1 MMTTDCNVNDISL
14 IRTYG
19 PDPEGTPK
27 EERKFKSPM
36 GKWHKTNDTSRIKFS
51 DAKAA
56 MENDPCLYF
65 GISPKDAGM
74 IALDADVGSHKVQA
88 AIDAGVIPKP
98 LFTLK
103 TTRGYHLYYRY
114 DGNEEDVSHS
124 LNGNWKVTFDGVEIS
139 GEKRWKNYC
148 VIHPQR
154 DLEFGSGLARFKVLY
169 IQSSFNKTVGNI
181 TSEYLDSIHYNAPK
195 KKAKKASDKATS
207 GSKGKRGRKSNPNK
221 ENVSTDKYGRKVD
234 HLGRPIGKDRWTSKY
249 NKMDNER
256 FASQAD
262 NFVGLLLSNVSADIP
277 MNDWLV
283 IHHMVLGIS
292 AFGSRAYK
300 MLEKWTE
307 FSDNPDHANGL
318 KELQIRYRK
327 LYNEEKK
334 RPVSVPIR
342 EAKRVMKM
350 VANNSV
356 LELTKP
362 NRKALYKALRK
373 AYEEAITD
381 YSVYIFAKMNISVGS
396 VLPKQFQIHMPV
408 VYAEYKKWCK
418 DTGNMACSPQRFH
431 YQMLKTGS
439 RTARRTTFGRKY
451 YTNVT
456 LPFVETGDRRYNSVV
471 RLNVLKETDNKLYMY
486 KSLFFETI
494 KDTVSNSKYNNIFYL
509 YYKLSTDTFAAA
521 KSVARIMREFY
532 TMVGIFY
539 ENDPIFCYVPNIYGE
554 DIIKKR

>member
-1 MMTTDCNVNDISL
+1 MTTDCNVNDISL

-27 EERKFKSPM
+27 EERKFKAPI
-36 GKWHKTNDTSRIKFS
+36 GKWQDTDDKARIKFS
-51 DAKAA
+51 DAYTA

-88 AIDAGVIPKP
+88 AIDAGKLPKP
-98 LFTLK
+98 LFIMK

-114 DGNEEDVSHS
+114 DGSKDDVSHS
-124 LNGNWKVTFDGVEIS
+124 LNGDWQITFDDVEIS

-154 DLEFGSGLARFKVLY
+154 DLEFGSGLGRLKVLY
-169 IQSSFNKTVGNI
+169 IQSSFNKAVGNI
-181 TSEYLDSIHYNAPK
+181 TSEYLDNIHYNAPK
-195 KKAKKASDKATS
+195 KKANKASNKATS

-234 HLGRPIGKDRWTSKY
+234 HLGRPIGKDRWTSQY
-249 NKMDNER
+249 NKNDNKR

-307 FSDNPDHANGL
+307 FSDNSDHANGV
-318 KELQIRYRK
+318 KELHIRYRK

-334 RPVSVPIR
+334 RPVSIPIR

-381 YSVYIFAKMNISVGS
+381 YSVYIFAKLHTTVGN
-396 VLPKQFQIHMPV
+396 VLPNQFQVHQPKM
-408 VYAEYKKWCK
+408 YKEYKKACK
-418 DTGNMACSPQRFH
+418 LHGFVSCSPQRFH
-431 YQMLKTGS
+431 YTMLKTGA
-439 RTARRTTFGRKY
+439 RTARRTEFGRKY
-451 YTNVT
+451 YTNIT
-456 LPFVETGDRRYNSVV
+456 LSFSEQGDRRYNAVV
-471 RLNVLKETDNKLYMY
+471 RLNKLKHTSAKLDTY
-486 KSLFFETI
+486 KSLFLGMVE
-494 KDTVSNSKYNNIFYL
+494 DTVSNSKYIKIINL
-509 YYKLSTDTFAAA
+509 YYKVSTDTFAAA

-532 TMVGIFY
+532 KMVGIFH
-539 ENDPIFCYVPNIYGE
+539 EKDPIFCYVPNIYGE

>member
-1 MMTTDCNVNDISL
+1 MTTGYNLNDISL

-27 EERKFKSPM
+27 KDRKFKAPI
-36 GKWHKTNDTSRIKFS
+36 GKWHNTNDTSRIKFS
-51 DAKAA
+51 DASTA

-74 IALDADVGSHKVQA
+74 IALDADCGANKVNE
-88 AIDAGVIPKP
+88 AIEAGALPVP

-114 DGNEEDVSHS
+114 NGNEDVSHS
-124 LNGNWKVTFDGVEIS
+124 LNGNWKVTFDGIDIS

-148 VIHPQR
+148 VIHPQQ

-169 IQSSFNKTVGNI
+169 IQSSFDKNAGNI
-181 TSEYLDSIHYNAPK
+181 TSDYLDSIHCNAPK
-195 KKAKKASDKATS
+195 KKAKKASIKATS
-207 GSKGKRGRKSNPNK
+207 GSKGKGGRKSNPNK

-249 NKMDNER
+249 NKNDNKR

-283 IHHMVLGIS
+283 IHHMTLAIS
-292 AFGSRAYK
+292 AFGSKVYK

-307 FSDNPDHANGL
+307 FSDNSDHANGL
-318 KELQIRYRK
+318 KELHIRYRK

-334 RPVSVPIR
+334 RPVSIPIR

-381 YSVYIFAKMNISVGS
+381 YGVYLFAKMNISVGS

-408 VYAEYKKWCK
+408 VYNEYKKWCK
-418 DTGNMACSPQRFH
+418 DTGNIACSPQRFH

-439 RTARRTTFGRKY
+439 RTTRRTTFGRKY

-456 LPFVETGDRRYNSVV
+456 LPFAEQGDRRYHAVV
-471 RLNVLKETDNKLYMY
+471 RLNVLKKTDNKLYQY
-486 KSLFFETI
+486 DNLFRETI
-494 KDTVSNSKYNNIFYL
+494 KDAGRNSKYINLINL
-509 YYKLSTDTFAAA
+509 YYKLSTDTLAAA

-532 TMVGIFY
+532 KMVGIFY

-554 DIIKKR
+554 RK